1 MPSQSNNKC
10 HRFRRGGHQ
19 LNGRDRTERS
29 SELHVDRAYYSSRWS
44 RHLNRISGRLFRI
57 PDWTGSKR
65 KEWVHCLDPRETP
78 EAVRS
83 GSGRPG
89 RHVPPRVSPS
99 RTRENSVAI
108 IYKMKPRRR
117 PFGLGKGVRSAAPIR
132 FCGKSIL
139 MWYCLTFISC
149 NSSSTSWIRFVGI
162 DYLSGF
168 FLLGFLDLRSSESGG
183 PKSSAPVA
191 EGFVLD
197 G

>member
-1 MPSQSNNKC
+1 MKEEVDWIGPIVFMPSQSNNKC

-65 KEWVHCLDPRETP
+65 KEWVHCLNPREIP

-83 GSGRPG
+83 GSNRPG

-99 RTRENSVAI
+99 RTRETPRPSSIKWNPGDGLLDSGRACDLRPQFVSAVNRSLCDSVLLLFPAI
-108 IYKMKPRRR
+108 LPQLLE
-117 PFGLGKGVRSAAPIR
+117 FGLLG
-132 FCGKSIL
+132 SIT
-139 MWYCLTFISC
+139 CRVSSC
-149 NSSSTSWIRFVGI
+149 WVF
-162 DYLSGF
+162 
-168 FLLGFLDLRSSESGG
+168 
-183 PKSSAPVA
+183 
-191 EGFVLD
+191 
-197 G
+197 